1 VIAAEFLPVFVGV
14 FAKLAREFL
23 PVVIIGGPLVA
34 LLLSRVHEPETD
46 NDNDNTDHGE
56 QVAP

>member
-23 PVVIIGGPLVA
+23 PVVIICGPLVA
-34 LLLSRVHEPETD
+34 LLLSRVHEPDPEPD
-46 NDNDNTDHGE
+46 NDNAE